1 MSEPYRVSMTGK
13 PVRHLRPLQN
23 VRRLVLTGL
32 MLACLAAQPLLA
44 WEHWGGNAGGT
55 RFSALAQITP
65 ANVNNLVRAWEFHTG
80 DLEARPPAAMAKTVS
95 FSARR
100 STRWSRSILA
110 RARKNGDLIRRFR
123 PHSGRATASTAAVS
137 PIGSIRR
144 RLPARPAAVASSP
157 PPTTSALSRSMPG
170 RDNLA
175 KISATMAR

>member
-44 WEHWGGNAGGT
+44 WEHWGGDAGGT

-80 DLEARPPAAMAKTVS
+80 DLEARPPAAMA
-95 FSARR
+95 R
-100 STRWSRSILA
+100 S
-110 RARKNGDLIRRFR
+110 
-123 PHSGRATASTAAVS
+123 
-137 PIGSIRR
+137 
-144 RLPARPAAVASSP
+144 
-157 PPTTSALSRSMPG
+157 
-170 RDNLA
+170 
-175 KISATMAR
+175 